1 MLSKPKTFSGQSK
14 SLKVWSGEL
23 VKNPTVGKKSQDEYY
38 FKRIFRSGW
47 QSLYLLLWPL
57 LHKTCLN
64 VGRNHSWL
72 KFPQSPQAVQQSLL
86 QPRTYGA
93 FYTHTLYLLYGAMT
107 STLIASWQWATK
119 VTYKLREGDTVVFDN
134 LRVMHGRFGFISTI
148 VLINHNHNSQKS
160 Q

>member
-1 MLSKPKTFSGQSK
+1 MLSKPKTCSGQSK
-14 SLKVWSGEL
+14 SLKVWFIDES
-23 VKNPTVGKKSQDEYY
+23 VKNPTVGKKSQDQL
-38 FKRIFRSGW
+38 RIFRSGW

-93 FYTHTLYLLYGAMT
+93 FDTHSL
-107 STLIASWQWATK
+107 ST
-119 VTYKLREGDTVVFDN
+119 
-134 LRVMHGRFGFISTI
+134 ISTI
-148 VLINHNHNSQKS
+148 WRLWHPPYQVNNEQPRWHTSWERAILSSLTIWGWCMAGLVLSQP
-160 Q
+160 